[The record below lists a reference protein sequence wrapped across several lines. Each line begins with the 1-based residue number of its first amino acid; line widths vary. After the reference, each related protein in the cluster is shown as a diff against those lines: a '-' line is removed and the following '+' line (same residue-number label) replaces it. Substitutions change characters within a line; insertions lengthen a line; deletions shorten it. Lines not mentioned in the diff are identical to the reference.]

1 MSFVSIIDGITV
13 MSTKGDEADRTTNDA
28 LQVIKYMHKLQEL
41 SKVSNRRSILRI
53 CLEFSEI
60 KDPIYLH

>member
-1 MSFVSIIDGITV
+1 
-13 MSTKGDEADRTTNDA
+13 MSTKGDEADRTTKDT

-41 SKVSNRRSILRI
+41 SKVSNRRVDIKD

-60 KDPIYLH
+60 KDPIHLY